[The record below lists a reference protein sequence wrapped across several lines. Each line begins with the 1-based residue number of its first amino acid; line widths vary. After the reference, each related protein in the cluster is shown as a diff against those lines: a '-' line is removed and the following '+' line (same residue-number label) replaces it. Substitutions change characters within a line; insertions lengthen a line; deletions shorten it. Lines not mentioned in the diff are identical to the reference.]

1 MRWFFAAMLML
12 SCAMFAKADPVFSVE
27 DSQIRQ
33 PMPGRTVTA
42 GYLTLYNR
50 SAEAAK
56 LVAASSSQ
64 FARVELHQHTH
75 KDGMM
80 RMEQISEI
88 NIDAGGSVAFEPGG
102 LHLMLF
108 EPTDTLEIGQQIPL
122 TLEFADGQQLMLT
135 VPVVATPKR

>member
-1 MRWFFAAMLML
+1 MRWFFAALLML
-12 SCAMFAKADPVFSVE
+12 SCAMSVNAESAFSVQ

-33 PMPGRTVTA
+33 PMPGRAVTA
-42 GYLTLYNR
+42 GYLILHNHSSET
-50 SAEAAK
+50 AK

-80 RMEQISEI
+80 RMEQVNEI
-88 NIDAGGSVAFEPGG
+88 DIAAGESVVLEPGG

-108 EPTDTLEIGQQIPL
+108 EPKSKLEIGQQIPL
-122 TLEFADGQQLMLT
+122 TLKFADGQLLAIT
-135 VPVVATPKR
+135 APVVATPKR

>member
-1 MRWFFAAMLML
+1 MLRFFAALLML
-12 SCAMFAKADPVFSVE
+12 SCAMLVKAEPAFSVQ

-42 GYLTLYNR
+42 GYLVLHNHTSVPATLI
-50 SAEAAK
+50 
-56 LVAASSSQ
+56 AASSSH

-80 RMEQISEI
+80 RMEKIHEI
-88 NIDAGGSVAFEPGG
+88 NIDAGASVVFEPGG
-102 LHLMLF
+102 LHFMMF
-108 EPTDTLEIGQQIPL
+108 EPKAALEIGQQISL
-122 TLEFADGQQLMLT
+122 TLEFSDGQQLALD

>member
-1 MRWFFAAMLML
+1 MLRFFAALLIL
-12 SCAMFAKADPVFSVE
+12 SCALSAKADPVFSVE

-42 GYLTLYNR
+42 GYLTLHNH

-56 LVAASSSQ
+56 LVAASSSR

-102 LHLMLF
+102 LHFMLF
-108 EPTDTLEIGQQIPL
+108 EPKDKLEIGQQIPL

-135 VPVVATPKR
+135 VPGAATPKR